1 MDMGADVIVFRGSV
15 ARGGKDRY
23 GRDRF
28 MIYIPTKF
36 SEKVKELHGKE
47 VVVMIFDSGG

>member
-15 ARGGKDRY
+15 SRGGKDRY

-47 VVVMIFDSGG
+47 VIVMIFVGG

>member
-47 VVVMIFDSGG
+47 VVVMIIDSGD